1 MQCAFALAVCDTTVD
16 RWEEVSVERLDWREA
31 LKAYQEDRTSGAM
44 ALALRAAQILEG
56 WAQTAPADSIERFRS
71 ELEELLQEILRAHP
85 DMAPPRHLA
94 EAAHRAVWEAMD
106 LTAARSNLVS
116 VVQRLRRQL
125 EAHERA
131 AARHAAS
138 LLRSVRAILTHSRSG
153 LVAKALAFAAEK
165 GRSLQVVCP
174 VAEPGG
180 EGRRMSEEV
189 AAMGHTAILLPDLV
203 AMHWLPQ
210 VDLVLVGADAW
221 DEEGIVNKI
230 GTLALAISA
239 RAFRRPFF
247 VVATS
252 EKRWPAGIGP
262 HPARAERPL
271 PLAGEEI
278 PWFEFVP
285 RSYLT
290 GLILEDGVRLSE

>member
-1 MQCAFALAVCDTTVD
+1 
-16 RWEEVSVERLDWREA
+16 VERFDWREE

-44 ALALRAAQILEG
+44 ALAFQAARIIEG
-56 WAQTAPADSIERFRS
+56 WAQTASADQVEDFRS
-71 ELEELLQEILRAHP
+71 ELEGLLQAILRAHP
-85 DMAPPRHLA
+85 DMAPPLHVA
-94 EAAHRAVWEAMD
+94 EAARRAVREAAD
-106 LTAARSNLVS
+106 PAAARAGLISAL
-116 VVQRLRRQL
+116 QRFRHQL
-125 EAHERA
+125 EAHEKA

-138 LLRSVRAILTHSRSG
+138 LLRSARTILTHSRSG
-153 LVAKALAFAAEK
+153 LVARALAFTAEK
-165 GRSLQVVCP
+165 GRSLQVLCP

-180 EGRRMSEEV
+180 EGRRMFEEV

-230 GTLALAISA
+230 GTLTLAVLA
-239 RAFRRPFF
+239 RAFQRPFF

-252 EKRWPAGIGP
+252 EKRWPAGVGP
-262 HPARAERPL
+262 HPARAGRPL

-290 GLILEDGVRLSE
+290 GLILEDGVYLSG